1 MIRQHLHPLS
11 KYEQALAEQNH
22 HLVLSFLRKNRLP
35 LEEYYDVVIFRYL
48 LTVER
53 WFRRPDLYRYEFST
67 IAWKAMSSA
76 LYNERQKERRRVKT
90 ISLDD
95 VIPGSQGLTWGNIVT
110 DENLIFTPYLMEGC
124 R

>member
-124 R
+124 Q